1 MVLKS
6 RTTLEDAGIQYRVAS
21 FSELSAA
28 EVYSM
33 LELRQRVF
41 VLEQECLF
49 PDIDG
54 ADQDFLHLLAFDG
67 SKLVGYTRIGDV
79 GLSYPD
85 ALTIGR
91 VIIEESY
98 RGRGLAYPLMR
109 ESIDAAR
116 GRYGM
121 LPITIGAQAHLQG
134 LYRHIGFV
142 ASSSEYDED
151 GIMHIDMTLEAP
163 SSSGG
168 EQQELSKPQ
177 AVEKEAAPRTVAP
190 SVGKVVPTN
199 AASSRRSGNVMM
211 GLFDEL
217 RKAFE
222 NEEFKE
228 DDQRV
233 RASHILCKGD
243 DDIERVTEIMAELGG
258 RVQQEPDKLVPIFA
272 ELARRESECSSSSVG
287 GDLGLF
293 GPGKMVQEFDAVLFP
308 EDAAQAPP
316 AGAVLGPVVTEFGC
330 HLILVTKREVNRD
343 QIEEKLA
350 RND

>member
-1 MVLKS
+1 MKLAAGLFLFGNSVKERDRPMAAQLKVLAEQMLRSDPRVTMELGVGIEAGGIFSCASSATGNAMVINFQINGGSMWAESTAFGVLGDDG
-6 RTTLEDAGIQYRVAS
+6 LEVIDLTVAN
-21 FSELSAA
+21 
-28 EVYSM
+28 M
-33 LELRQRVF
+33 
-41 VLEQECLF
+41 
-49 PDIDG
+49 
-54 ADQDFLHLLAFDG
+54 
-67 SKLVGYTRIGDV
+67 
-79 GLSYPD
+79 
-85 ALTIGR
+85 
-91 VIIEESY
+91 
-98 RGRGLAYPLMR
+98 
-109 ESIDAAR
+109 DAAMAGEVSLSIGPVVMA
-116 GRYGM
+116 GR
-121 LPITIGAQAHLQG
+121 P
-134 LYRHIGFV
+134 
-142 ASSSEYDED
+142 
-151 GIMHIDMTLEAP
+151 P
-163 SSSGG
+163 SSGG
-168 EQQELSKPQ
+168 EQQALSTPQ
-177 AVEKEAAPRTVAP
+177 AAEAAATRAVAP

-199 AASSRRSGNVMM
+199 AAGSRRSGNVIM

-217 RKAFE
+217 KKAFE

-316 AGAVLGPVVTEFGC
+316 AGAVLGPVVSEFGC

-343 QIEEKLA
+343 QVEEKLA